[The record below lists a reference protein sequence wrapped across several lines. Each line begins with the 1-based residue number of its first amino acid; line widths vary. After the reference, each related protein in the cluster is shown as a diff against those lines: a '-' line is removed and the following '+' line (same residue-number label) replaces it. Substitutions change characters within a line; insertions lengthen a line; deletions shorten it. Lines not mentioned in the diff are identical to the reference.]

1 MNIEEWILAV
11 YGRNTATD
19 NTNIELYK
27 CYGSENEAKTR
38 LSKYINEEAEI
49 LRQKGFIVNGTL
61 TYDEF
66 HVNRNDR
73 GDEIGYGAFINVYD
87 ERNNYRIV
95 YYMKKINTIL
105 TLNSPSPIEL
115 RVSRS
120 N

>member
-38 LSKYINEEAEI
+38 LSEYINEEAEI

-66 HVNRNDR
+66 HVIKDNCKN
-73 GDEIGYGAFINVYD
+73 EIGYEAFINVYG
-87 ERNNYRIV
+87 EHEKYKIIYYIKRIKTISSV
-95 YYMKKINTIL
+95 KKIEVI
-105 TLNSPSPIEL
+105 
-115 RVSRS
+115 
-120 N
+120 

>member
-1 MNIEEWILAV
+1 MNNNIQEWILAI
-11 YGRNTATD
+11 YGRNTTTD

-66 HVNRNDR
+66 NVIKDNCKN
-73 GDEIGYGAFINVYD
+73 EIGYEAFINVYD
-87 ERNNYRIV
+87 EHEKYKII
-95 YYMKKINTIL
+95 YYLKRINTI
-105 TLNSPSPIEL
+105 SSVKKIE
-115 RVSRS
+115 VI
-120 N
+120 